1 MKYSPIKIPFMHTMW
16 FLINMT
22 EYILCWKTVFKIE
35 FHAYGDKEFLVR
47 ELLNI
52 RITDNKYRICD
63 LSSTTPY

>member
-35 FHAYGDKEFLVR
+35 FHAYGDKEFLV
-47 ELLNI
+47 LAH
-52 RITDNKYRICD
+52 
-63 LSSTTPY
+63 TPPPFIDMFVPSQES